1 MGVDSIN
8 ALGHATSASVSGK
21 TYDMSKLFN
30 FVLFQISWFA
40 CVLGAVY
47 GFALLGPL
55 VVVGT
60 SAFSMRHAS
69 SRYGKIFFLILVG
82 FLGTLGDLL
91 PLHLGAFSFTSG
103 SDLPWG
109 YPLWMSAL
117 WVSFGTT
124 LHSSLEWLVGRYA
137 LASIL
142 GFIGGPLAY
151 YGGQSLGA
159 ITLGSNVTASLLA
172 IGFFWGLITPLLVY
186 LSLKFSRTWGC
197 L

>member
-1 MGVDSIN
+1 MHDNLITALDDS
-8 ALGHATSASVSGK
+8 SAGSLSVK
-21 TYDMSKLFN
+21 AYDMSKLLN

-40 CVLGAVY
+40 CVFGAVH
-47 GFALLGPL
+47 GFPLLGPL
-55 VVVGT
+55 LVAGT
-60 SAFSMRHAS
+60 SALSLRHAR
-69 SRYGKIFFLILVG
+69 SRSGRLLFLVLVG
-82 FLGTLGDLL
+82 FFGTLGDLL
-91 PLHLGAFSFTSG
+91 PLHLGAFSFSSG

-124 LHSSLEWLVGRYA
+124 LHSSMAWLAGRYA
-137 LASIL
+137 VASIL

-159 ITLGSNVTASLLA
+159 IALGSNAAASLLA
-172 IGFFWGLITPLLVY
+172 IGVFWGLITPLLVY
-186 LSLKFSRTWGC
+186 LSLRFSRSCGS

>member
-1 MGVDSIN
+1 MAVNRIN
-8 ALGHATSASVSGK
+8 ALSHDPLALVSSK
-21 TYDMSKLFN
+21 AYEKSKLLN

-40 CVLGAVY
+40 CVLGAVH

-55 VVVGT
+55 LVVGT
-60 SAFSMRHAS
+60 SALSLRQAR
-69 SRYGKIFFLILVG
+69 SRIGKLFFLILVG
-82 FLGTLGDLL
+82 FLGTLGDLF

-124 LHSSLEWLVGRYA
+124 LHSSLNWLAGRYA

-151 YGGQSLGA
+151 YAGQSLGA
-159 ITLGSNVTASLLA
+159 IALGSNATASLLV
-172 IGFFWGLITPLLVY
+172 IGLFWGLITPLLVY
-186 LSLKFSRTWGC
+186 MSQRFSRTCGC